1 MVFLLFW
8 EQSSEGKEHRLMG
21 STDVCKSVL
30 HPFKSLYFFLYV
42 VRSKFYCIAFYL
54 SVKNEPIMLH
64 HLTSEALLAGSF
76 SHISRCPTLSSH
88 CPSGAGTTSA
98 GRARPFLSVSRNCS
112 KFKHLP
118 VELEQLLYCQGQMS
132 LCLGTGSSSGLRG
145 WRAAAR
151 AFASCAVV

>member
-1 MVFLLFW
+1 
-8 EQSSEGKEHRLMG
+8 
-21 STDVCKSVL
+21 
-30 HPFKSLYFFLYV
+30 
-42 VRSKFYCIAFYL
+42 
-54 SVKNEPIMLH
+54 MLH
-64 HLTSEALLAGSF
+64 CLTSEALLAGFF
-76 SHISRCPTLSSH
+76 SHISRCPALSSH

-98 GRARPFLSVSRNCS
+98 GRAGPFLSVSRNCS
-112 KFKHLP
+112 NFKHLP